1 MANKTKQSIER
12 ERKFL
17 VREMPQHLSRYP
29 HSQIRQGYLARTD
42 DQIEVRIRKK
52 GREHTI
58 GIKKGRRSVRI
69 EEEIEIS
76 KREFEALWPLTSGK
90 RIDKIRY
97 EIAHQGLT
105 IEVDI
110 YKGRLRGLA
119 TAEVEFKSAADSK
132 NFKPPG
138 WLGEDV
144 TKRDEY
150 KNWSL
155 ALFGIPGKN
164 EGKELRHGST

>member
-1 MANKTKQSIER
+1 MAKKIKRSIER

-17 VREMPQHLSRYP
+17 VREMPQHLSRFP

-42 DQIEVRIRKK
+42 DQIEVRVRKK

-58 GIKKGRRSVRI
+58 GIKKGGGSVRI
-69 EEEIEIS
+69 EEEIKIS
-76 KREFEALWPLTSGK
+76 KREFETLWPLTSGK

-110 YKGRLRGLA
+110 YKGPLRGLA

-138 WLGEDV
+138 WIGEDV

-164 EGKELRHGST
+164 EGNELRHGST